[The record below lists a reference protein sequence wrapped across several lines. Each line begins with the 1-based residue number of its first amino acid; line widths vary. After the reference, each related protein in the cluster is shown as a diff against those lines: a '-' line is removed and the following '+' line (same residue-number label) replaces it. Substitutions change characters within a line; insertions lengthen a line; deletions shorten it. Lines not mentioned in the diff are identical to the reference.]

1 MNFDT
6 ICNILSS
13 DAFISVNKTLA
24 KKIGIIPAVVLAEL
38 ISEQRYWTIRKEL
51 TSDGY
56 FFSTISN
63 LEENC
68 GIKRSQQD
76 TAIQVLIEKNLISYQ
91 VKKYPR
97 RRFFKI
103 NNFEVFEILKEET
116 LEKKEEDLSEPDL
129 TKVRKDVKIF
139 LESFK
144 EAYKTIDKDYFQ
156 FLCLSD
162 NYKMKKED
170 VEVLEKFSPED
181 IKIFTKTLNDL
192 NYTIDHSGAFN
203 YWKADMPFSIRVFF
217 KIPFRY
223 NALLEFG
230 KSLA

>member
-103 NNFEVFEILKEET
+103 NNKKLTRGFLETIASQWKRLNIETVEETRKEAEKEYKKSKKTNTLSNFNTGKNVKEEV
-116 LEKKEEDLSEPDL
+116 LPDWFNQSIKKEEIS
-129 TKVRKDVKIF
+129 
-139 LESFK
+139 
-144 EAYKTIDKDYFQ
+144 
-156 FLCLSD
+156 
-162 NYKMKKED
+162 
-170 VEVLEKFSPED
+170 
-181 IKIFTKTLNDL
+181 
-192 NYTIDHSGAFN
+192 
-203 YWKADMPFSIRVFF
+203 ADD
-217 KIPFRY
+217 
-223 NALLEFG
+223 E
-230 KSLA
+230 KSLKDMLKEFS

>member
-129 TKVRKDVKIF
+129 TKVRKEVKI
-139 LESFK
+139 LW
-144 EAYKTIDKDYFQ
+144 Q
-156 FLCLSD
+156 
-162 NYKMKKED
+162 
-170 VEVLEKFSPED
+170 EK
-181 IKIFTKTLNDL
+181 
-192 NYTIDHSGAFN
+192 
-203 YWKADMPFSIRVFF
+203 
-217 KIPFRY
+217 
-223 NALLEFG
+223 
-230 KSLA
+230 